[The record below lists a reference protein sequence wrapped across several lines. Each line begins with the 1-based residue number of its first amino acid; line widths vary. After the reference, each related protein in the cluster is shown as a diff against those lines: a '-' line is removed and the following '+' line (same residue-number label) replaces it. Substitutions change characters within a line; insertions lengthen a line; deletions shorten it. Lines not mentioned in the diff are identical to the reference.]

1 MITARFFDRHISP
14 FQDKLACLAKN
25 SEEAEARLKSDL
37 ESESS
42 ERREEA
48 KRIEDFFRAENDARK
63 KNLEDVNEWIREE
76 NEKRMKEAE
85 ALKVNYVTDK
95 LFFKW
100 LSKRLVDS
108 LR

>member
-1 MITARFFDRHISP
+1 MLGVQLKESFNALISQ
-14 FQDKLACLAKN
+14 FQHKLAALAKG

-37 ESESS
+37 EGESS

-48 KRIEDFFRAENDARK
+48 KRIEDFFRVENDARK

-85 ALKVNYVTDK
+85 ALKVCIPNTY
-95 LFFKW
+95 
-100 LSKRLVDS
+100 
-108 LR
+108 

>member
-1 MITARFFDRHISP
+1 MA
-14 FQDKLACLAKN
+14 ALAKG

-37 ESESS
+37 EGESS

-85 ALKVNYVTDK
+85 ALKVCIPTQMLIIYI
-95 LFFKW
+95 LFFKCMITRMSDFSAGW
-100 LSKRLVDS
+100 CTYLNLSS
-108 LR
+108 